1 MEVGAEGETDDL
13 RDPSESIKVV
23 AQEVQNAGR
32 RHHVGTGYLETESG
46 FTIFYADS
54 KMTIARILSPCLS
67 LPTSFTITTTM
78 RLRSTKSF
86 SGGMRSGLEEFALY
100 LPTPTPAS
108 GATPATQTGKI
119 LSKALSNEDL
129 EKIGNKLAQDFVK
142 EDWSDTEK
150 IKTSAKSTP
159 KVGAVGS
166 TNKAGI
172 TTANSPFATNT
183 PQQSTLIKAAKPT
196 HTSSGSEAV
205 PIDFDK
211 GGDSSVRKR
220 VVKGKPD
227 VDEGDEDDSDREEK
241 RRTPASATPT
251 APEKEKKPRK
261 KRTSKGKTKD

>member
-1 MEVGAEGETDDL
+1 M
-13 RDPSESIKVV
+13 
-23 AQEVQNAGR
+23 
-32 RHHVGTGYLETESG
+32 ESG

-54 KMTIARILSPCLS
+54 KDDEGEDIEPKIVFTDEFYDNDNNAAAFDKILEWRDAK
-67 LPTSFTITTTM
+67 
-78 RLRSTKSF
+78 RL
-86 SGGMRSGLEEFALY
+86 GGVRALEAAS

-119 LSKALSNEDL
+119 FSKALSNEDL
-129 EKIGNKLAQDFVK
+129 EKIGNKLAQDFVE

-150 IKTSAKSTP
+150 TKTSAKSTP

-183 PQQSTLIKAAKPT
+183 PQQSTLIKAAKST

-227 VDEGDEDDSDREEK
+227 VDEGDEDDSDQEEK
-241 RRTPASATPT
+241 RRTPTTATPT

>member
-1 MEVGAEGETDDL
+1 
-13 RDPSESIKVV
+13 
-23 AQEVQNAGR
+23 
-32 RHHVGTGYLETESG
+32 
-46 FTIFYADS
+46 
-54 KMTIARILSPCLS
+54 
-67 LPTSFTITTTM
+67 M
-78 RLRSTKSF
+78 RLTATYSKTNSIYGTLMVTKMLITKEPTFKRKRPTVDMPSF
-86 SGGMRSGLEEFALY
+86 SMYTKGGTKKLAAEYEKTRQGATS
-100 LPTPTPAS
+100 PQTPTPAR

-129 EKIGNKLAQDFVK
+129 EKIGSKLAQDFVE

-150 IKTSAKSTP
+150 TKTSAKSTP

-205 PIDFDK
+205 LIDLDK
-211 GGDSSVRKR
+211 GGGSSVRKR
-220 VVKGKPD
+220 IVKGKPD
-227 VDEGDEDDSDREEK
+227 VDEGDEDDSDREEET
-241 RRTPASATPT
+241 RTPAPTTPT
-251 APEKEKKPRK
+251 ASEKEKKPRK